1 MADIKLSY
9 FDARGRA
16 EISRL
21 ILAYAGVRYTDQRL
35 TGEQF
40 GSVKAKL
47 PWGQLPTIKYNG
59 TMIAQSNTIARLL
72 ANEYGLA
79 GRSNLEAAQ
88 ADEIVDAVADLIA
101 IRYAAIFEPNEAAK
115 SEKTRAFLQETLPK
129 GLERL
134 EKLLEERGG
143 QFTVGNRLSWADLH
157 IFGLL
162 EREAKNNP
170 ELLATCPRL
179 ANLIERIATLPNIAN
194 WLESRPDTVL

>member
-1 MADIKLSY
+1 MPSPTPLP
-9 FDARGRA
+9 G
-16 EISRL
+16 L
-21 ILAYAGVRYTDQRL
+21 IVEVWR
-35 TGEQF
+35 E
-40 GSVKAKL
+40 K
-47 PWGQLPTIKYNG
+47 TIV
-59 TMIAQSNTIARLL
+59 TRLL
-72 ANEYGLA
+72 ANEFGLA

-101 IRYAAIFEPNEAAK
+101 IRYAAMFEPNEAAK

-129 GLERL
+129 GLVSSAYFRSTHLTSYTELTQERL

-170 ELLATCPRL
+170 EVPKIDITKFFPHSFWPHVQGWP
-179 ANLIERIATLPNIAN
+179 I
-194 WLESRPDTVL
+194 

>member
-59 TMIAQSNTIARLL
+59 TMIAQSNTIAR
-72 ANEYGLA
+72 Y
-79 GRSNLEAAQ
+79 
-88 ADEIVDAVADLIA
+88 
-101 IRYAAIFEPNEAAK
+101 
-115 SEKTRAFLQETLPK
+115 
-129 GLERL
+129 
-134 EKLLEERGG
+134 
-143 QFTVGNRLSWADLH
+143 
-157 IFGLL
+157 
-162 EREAKNNP
+162 
-170 ELLATCPRL
+170 
-179 ANLIERIATLPNIAN
+179 
-194 WLESRPDTVL
+194 ES